1 MFKLIKTVSVLWL
14 CLAYNFINA
23 QSVNGKIT
31 GTVMDENS
39 RRINDATVS
48 LYRSID
54 SFTIKFELT
63 DGNGIFN
70 FISLEQGQY
79 YILISSIGKLQYKSD
94 GFEISVLNPWV
105 KLAAITL
112 HPVIKVLREV
122 VVSQKKDFLEHT
134 TDRTIIN
141 VDGLISNAGT
151 NALEVLEKTPG
162 VSVSDGGNIS
172 LHGKTGVAIYVDDKP
187 AYLSGNDLE
196 NYLRSLPAA
205 TLSKIELMTNP
216 PAKYSAAGTAGIIN
230 IKTKKNKATGFNLG
244 AGLSLRQSRFTGTNN
259 SFDFNYRKNKVNVF
273 GNFAYTV
280 DNGFS
285 DVGIKRQYLDST
297 GQTSGAFNQYSFI
310 QTISTGYNAKLGV
323 DIYATENTT
332 LGVLLNGNI
341 RSPRENNKSE
351 GQLFDKFGSI
361 DSSVISHN
369 SELGTF
375 KNGTVNL
382 NYKHSFKKEGP
393 EITANLD
400 YLNFATNKDQVFIN
414 QTSNNNGSQI
424 VNQQLNGNLPAAI
437 RIYSGNFDYSLPIAP
452 GWKFE
457 SGAKGSYTKTDNQ
470 SNYSYTIAGNAVIDN
485 DKTNHFLYKES
496 IAAGYLNLNRDFKRL
511 NIQGGLRLEN
521 TDSRGHQLGNAQKPD
536 SAFNRSYTSAFP
548 TLYLL
553 YKLDTLG
560 NHQLTL
566 NYGRR
571 IERPYYQDLNP
582 FISPLDK
589 YTFYTGNPYLLPS
602 YSGNVELS
610 YIYKDRI
617 SVTVNYLNIRD
628 RVTETIEIVN
638 HYYYSRPGNIGSTK
652 LYDLNMDA
660 GFQPSSWFNLQL
672 SGDVWYLHSKSNFYT
687 GELNNQSTNFS
698 LQSILQFKIK
708 KGWSIETVGK
718 YQGKRS
724 DAQFV
729 LSAKGRL
736 NLAVAKIFS
745 PKITLKLGFS
755 DLLNTYINSGAID
768 NLNQTNATFRT
779 VGDTR
784 SALLTLSMR
793 FGKSVEGQ
801 RKHNQT
807 SAGEENG
814 RVKN

>member
-1 MFKLIKTVSVLWL
+1 MFKLIKTISVLWL
-14 CLAYNFINA
+14 CLASTFINA

-31 GTVMDENS
+31 GTVMDETG
-39 RRINDATVS
+39 RPVNDATVS

-54 SFTIKFELT
+54 SSTIKYELT
-63 DGNGIFN
+63 DSNGIFN

-79 YILISSIGKLQYKSD
+79 YILISSIGKLPYRSD
-94 GFEISVLNPWV
+94 SFEISVLNQWI
-105 KLAAITL
+105 KLPVITL
-112 HPVIKVLREV
+112 HPVIKVLNEV
-122 VVSQKKDFLEHT
+122 VITQKKVLLEHT
-134 TDRTIIN
+134 IDRTIIN
-141 VDGLISNAGT
+141 VDALISNAGT

-162 VSVSDGGNIS
+162 VSVGEGGNIS
-172 LHGKTGVAIYVDDKP
+172 LHGKPGVAIYIDDKP

-216 PAKYSAAGTAGIIN
+216 PAKYSAAGTGGIIN

-244 AGLSLRQSRFTGTNN
+244 ASLSTRVSRFTGTNN

-280 DNGFS
+280 GNGFS

-297 GQTSGAFNQYSFI
+297 GQTSGAFNQHSFI
-310 QTISTGYNAKLGV
+310 HTISTGYNAKLGV
-323 DIYATENTT
+323 DVYATENTT
-332 LGVLLNGNI
+332 LGVLLNGNM
-341 RSPRENNKSE
+341 RSPHENNKSE
-351 GQLFDKFGSI
+351 GQLFDKSGLI
-361 DSSVISHN
+361 DSSIISN
-369 SELGTF
+369 NNELGKF
-375 KNGTVNL
+375 KNGSINV
-382 NYKHSFKKEGP
+382 NYKHTFKKEGP

-400 YLNFATNKDQVFIN
+400 YLGFATNKDQVFIN
-414 QTSNNNGSQI
+414 QTSNNNGAQI
-424 VNQQLNGNLPAAI
+424 VNEQLNGNLPAAI
-437 RIYSGNFDYSLPIAP
+437 RIYSGNFDYSLPIAA

-470 SNYSYTIAGNAVIDN
+470 STYSYTVAGNTVIDN

-511 NIQGGLRLEN
+511 SIQGGLRLEL

-617 SVTVNYLNIRD
+617 SATLSYLNIRD
-628 RVTETIEIVN
+628 RVTETIEIRN
-638 HYYYSRPGNIGSTK
+638 RYYYSRPGNISSTK
-652 LYDLNMDA
+652 LYDLNLDA
-660 GFQPSSWFNLQL
+660 GFEPARWFTLQL
-672 SGDVWYLHSKSNFYT
+672 SGDVWYLHSKSHFYT
-687 GELNNQSTNFS
+687 GELNNQSINFS
-698 LQSILQFKIK
+698 LQSVFQFKLK
-708 KGWSIETVGK
+708 AGWSIETVGK
-718 YQGKRS
+718 YQGKQS
-724 DAQFV
+724 DAQFK
-729 LSAKGRL
+729 LAAKGRI
-736 NLAVAKIFS
+736 NLAVSKIFS
-745 PKITLKLGFS
+745 PKVTLKLSMS

-768 NLNQTNATFRT
+768 NLNQTSASFRT